1 MSYKVFFASSLE
13 EAKELIPANG
23 DFVVIRGDFPK
34 TTEEW
39 KSCEGSSL
47 PEELCSFK
55 EQNVILVKITNKKT
69 KFFKFPE
76 KKSLCCQSLYNQAL
90 KVLIITD

>member
-1 MSYKVFFASSLE
+1 MSYNLLEASSLE

-39 KSCEGSSL
+39 KDSEGSSL
-47 PEELCSFK
+47 PEEFHSLQQQS
-55 EQNVILVKITNKKT
+55 VVLVKITDHKV
-69 KFFKFPE
+69 KFFKYPE
-76 KKSLCCQSLYNQAL
+76 KKSLCCTEAYHSAL
-90 KVLIITD
+90 ARL